1 MSGVTA
7 SLPEPRFPDPRQ
19 APVLRWGV
27 VGPGEIA
34 GDFVAALNAHTDQ
47 RVVAVGSRSGERAAA
62 FAARHDVE
70 RAYGSSEELVADPE
84 VDVVYVAAPHTEH
97 VRLALLAIDAGKHVL
112 VEKPI
117 AVTAAG
123 ARRILEAAT
132 AAGVFAME
140 AMWTRYL
147 PHTDVSRQLLERG
160 DLGEVGLVLADFCG
174 GPVRGEGG
182 RLLDPALGGGALL
195 DLGVYVVS
203 FASFALGRPERITVS
218 GMLGPTGVDLQAGLV
233 LDHPG
238 GAQAV
243 LAAGLLGASPWT
255 ASISGADARI
265 EIAAPFWGPSD
276 LRLVRGVEVLGEWR
290 DTSGRV
296 GRQGLCYQAAALARY
311 VAEGR
316 LESPLHP
323 NAEAV
328 AVLETL
334 DEARHALGY
343 ADPHAWRDAAA

>member
-1 MSGVTA
+1 VTA
-7 SLPEPRFPDPRQ
+7 SLPGPRFPDPRQ

-27 VGPGEIA
+27 LGPGEIA

-47 RVVAVGSRSGERAAA
+47 QVVAVGSRSAERAAA
-62 FAARHDVE
+62 FASRHGIE
-70 RAYGSSEELVADPE
+70 RAHGGYEELVADPE
-84 VDVVYVAAPHTEH
+84 VDVVYVAAPHSEH
-97 VRLALLAIDAGKHVL
+97 VRLALLAIAAGKHVL

-123 ARRILEAAT
+123 AQRIADAA
-132 AAGVFAME
+132 AAADVFAME

-147 PHTDVSRQLLERG
+147 PHMDVTRQLLERG
-160 DLGEVGLVLADFCG
+160 DLGELGLVLADFCG
-174 GPVRGEGG
+174 GPVRGDGG
-182 RLLDPALGGGALL
+182 RLLDPALGGGGLL
-195 DLGVYVVS
+195 DLGVYPVS
-203 FASFALGRPERITVS
+203 FASFALGPPERVTVS
-218 GMLGPTGVDLQAGLV
+218 GTLGPTGVDVQAGLV

-243 LAAGLLGASPWT
+243 LTAGLLGASPWT

-276 LRLVRGVEVLGEWR
+276 LRLVRGGGEVIGEWR
-290 DTSGRV
+290 DQSERV
-296 GRQGLCYQAAALARY
+296 GRQGLCYEAAALARY

-316 LESPLHP
+316 RESPLQP

-328 AVLETL
+328 AVLRTL

-343 ADPHAWRDAAA
+343 PDPGAWRDGAA

>member
-1 MSGVTA
+1 
-7 SLPEPRFPDPRQ
+7 
-19 APVLRWGV
+19 
-27 VGPGEIA
+27 
-34 GDFVAALNAHTDQ
+34 
-47 RVVAVGSRSGERAAA
+47 
-62 FAARHDVE
+62 
-70 RAYGSSEELVADPE
+70 
-84 VDVVYVAAPHTEH
+84 
-97 VRLALLAIDAGKHVL
+97 VL

-123 ARRILEAAT
+123 AQRIADAAAT
-132 AAGVFAME
+132 AGVFAME

-160 DLGEVGLVLADFCG
+160 DLGQVGLVLADFCG

-182 RLLDPALGGGALL
+182 RMLDPALGGGALL

-203 FASFALGRPERITVS
+203 FASFALGRPERVTAS
-218 GMLGPTGVDLQAGLV
+218 GTIGPTGVDLQAGIV
-233 LDHPG
+233 LDHRG

-276 LRLVRGVEVLGEWR
+276 LRLVRGGGAVLGEWR

-311 VAEGR
+311 VDEGR
-316 LESPLHP
+316 RESPLQP
-323 NAEAV
+323 NAETV
-328 AVLETL
+328 AVLRTL
-334 DEARHALGY
+334 DDARHALGY
-343 ADPHAWRDAAA
+343 ADPEAWRDGAA

>member
-1 MSGVTA
+1 MSTT
-7 SLPEPRFPDPRQ
+7 LPEPRFPDPRE
-19 APVLRWGV
+19 APALRWGV

-34 GDFVAALNAHTDQ
+34 GDFVAALTAHTDQ
-47 RVVAVGSRSGERAAA
+47 RVVAVGSRSAERAAA
-62 FAARHDVE
+62 FAARHGID
-70 RAYGSSEELVADPE
+70 RAYGSYEELVGDRQ

-97 VRLALLAIDAGKHVL
+97 VRLALTAIQAGKHVL
-112 VEKPI
+112 VEKPM

-123 ARRILEAAT
+123 AQRVLDAAA

-147 PHTDVSRQLLERG
+147 PQSDVARQLLERG
-160 DLGEVGLVLADFCG
+160 ELGAVGLVLADFCG
-174 GPVRGEGG
+174 GPARGETG
-182 RLLDPALGGGALL
+182 RLLEPALGGGALL
-195 DLGVYVVS
+195 DLGVYPVS
-203 FASFALGRPERITVS
+203 VASSVLGTPDRVTAS
-218 GMLGPTGVDLQAGLV
+218 GTLGPTGVDVQAGLV

-243 LAAGLLGASPWT
+243 LATGLLGPSPWT

-265 EIAAPFWGPSD
+265 EIAAPFWGPSG
-276 LRLVRGVEVLGEWR
+276 LRLVSGAGDVLGEWQ
-290 DTSGRV
+290 DASGRV

-311 VAEGR
+311 LAEGR

-328 AVLETL
+328 AVLQTL
-334 DEARHALGY
+334 DDARHRLGY
-343 ADPHAWRDAAA
+343 ADPEAWSDGAA

>member
-1 MSGVTA
+1 VQTI
-7 SLPEPRFPDPRQ
+7 
-19 APVLRWGV
+19 RWGIA
-27 VGPGEIA
+27 GPGRIA
-34 GDFVAALNAHTDQ
+34 ANVARDLALVEGTELA
-47 RVVAVGSRSGERAAA
+47 AVGSRSADRAEA
-62 FAARHDVE
+62 FA
-70 RAYGSSEELVADPE
+70 RAHGTDTTRAHGSYRELIDDDG
-84 VDVVYVAAPHTEH
+84 VDVVYIATPHPQHADLAVAALE
-97 VRLALLAIDAGKHVL
+97 AGKAVL
-112 VEKPI
+112 VEKTF
-117 AVTAAG
+117 TATLAG
-123 ARRILEAAT
+123 AWRVVDTARRH
-132 AAGVFAME
+132 GVFAME

-276 LRLVRGVEVLGEWR
+276 LRLARGREVLGEWR

-311 VAEGR
+311 AAEGR